1 MDFKRKE
8 KKMEKIVDIDSISGF
23 NAANNHK
30 TLHPLVTVIDY
41 SKANPREWG
50 DVDSIKL
57 NCC

>member
-1 MDFKRKE
+1 
-8 KKMEKIVDIDSISGF
+8 MEKIVDIDSISGF

-50 DVDSIKL
+50 DVDSIKF